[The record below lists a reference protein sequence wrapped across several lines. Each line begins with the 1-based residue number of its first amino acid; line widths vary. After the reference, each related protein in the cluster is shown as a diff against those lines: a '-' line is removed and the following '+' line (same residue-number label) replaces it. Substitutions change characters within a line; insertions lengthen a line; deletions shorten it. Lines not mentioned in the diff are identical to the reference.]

1 MVFEIYKKYSQY
13 QHVERYVMI
22 ELEAMRKRF
31 ESVNEKFSN
40 KLV

>member
-13 QHVERYVMI
+13 QHVEKYVKV

-31 ESVNEKFSN
+31 ELVNQNFSN

>member
-13 QHVERYVMI
+13 QHVGKYVEV

-31 ESVNEKFSN
+31 ELVNQNFSN

>member
-13 QHVERYVMI
+13 QHVEKYVII
-22 ELEAMRKRF
+22 EIETMRKRF
-31 ESVNEKFSN
+31 ESVNEKFGN